1 MIVCGLLMGLG
12 PSTALAGNGGS
23 AYSIFGL
30 GDIRYPSGVR
40 SAGMGYTGIGVP
52 GPGFLNGYSPASWS
66 TINRV
71 RLEASALY
79 EGYGSSDG
87 NRSRYLARAD
97 FNGALLAIPVSQPNG
112 IVFVGGFLP
121 FSTVSYDAYTDG
133 SYTGTSDTLQYSIH
147 HTGSGGITRGI
158 LGLSYAPLSELS
170 VGFSTNVLFGTV
182 NTDETQVMRTSGYIG
197 GQATNH
203 VTASGTTFTLGALYT
218 GFGSISPSLQ
228 PLSLGFFITSRGVLS
243 ARNQTTY
250 KFTDA
255 EFTTERDTSAEISR
269 QTTVPFS
276 YGIGLAYQASQRVTL
291 AADYVVQSWS
301 QAVINDL
308 PARSLRDSYRIGI
321 GVERSPSRDLYSGFW
336 EHVAIR
342 FGAYYHATYYQPNNE
357 PINEMGLTT
366 GFAFPFSG
374 DSRLNIA
381 LEYARRGT
389 TDKSLVRDNIVRV
402 ALSVN
407 IGALWFVQYPDE

>member
-1 MIVCGLLMGLG
+1 VCGLLLELAS
-12 PSTALAGNGGS
+12 STAFAGNGGS

-40 SAGMGYTGIGVP
+40 SAGMGYTGIGVAS
-52 GPGFLNGYSPASWS
+52 PGFINGYSPASWS
-66 TINRV
+66 TVNRV

-79 EGYGSSDG
+79 EGYGSTDG
-87 NRSRYLARAD
+87 SRSRYLARAD
-97 FNGALLAIPVSQPNG
+97 FNGALLAIPISQPNG
-112 IVFVGGFLP
+112 IVIVGGFLP

-158 LGLSYAPLSELS
+158 LGLSYAPLTELS
-170 VGFSTNVLFGTV
+170 LGLSTNVLFGTV
-182 NTDETQVMRTSGYIG
+182 NTDETQVVRTNGYTG
-197 GQATNH
+197 GQTVNH
-203 VTASGTTFTLGALYT
+203 VTASGTTFTFGALYT

-228 PLSLGFFITSRGVLS
+228 PLSVGVFVTSRGVLS

-255 EFTTERDTSAEISR
+255 EFTTERDTSAEVSR

-276 YGIGLAYQASQRVTL
+276 YGIGLAYQATQRVTL
-291 AADYVVQSWS
+291 AADYVAQSWS
-301 QAVINDL
+301 QAVINDQ
-308 PARSLRDSYRIGI
+308 PAQSLRDSYRVGI
-321 GVERSPSRDLYSGFW
+321 GVERAPSREIYSSFW
-336 EHVAIR
+336 DHVAIR

-357 PINEMGLTT
+357 PINEKGVTT

-407 IGALWFVQYPDE
+407 IGALWFVQYPEE